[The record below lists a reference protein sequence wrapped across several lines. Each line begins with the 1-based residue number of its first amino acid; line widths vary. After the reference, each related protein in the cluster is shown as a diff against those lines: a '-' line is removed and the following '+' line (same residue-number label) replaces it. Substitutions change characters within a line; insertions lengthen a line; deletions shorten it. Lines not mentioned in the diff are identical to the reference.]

1 MESEA
6 IAYVVRRWVEELVV
20 GLNLC
25 PFAGHEL
32 LRNRVR
38 FVVTEAATEEQ
49 LLAALATEL
58 ALLNDDASV
67 ETTLLIHPEVLQDF
81 FDYNQFLDSA
91 ERLLV
96 HLELEGVYQVAS
108 FHPNYQF
115 ADTAADD
122 AENFTNR
129 SPYPLLHILREE
141 SLARRIAAY
150 PDVEQIPVRNI
161 EQMNRLGREKL
172 QSILQGCSDGN
183 KNQVITCQSLDGDKS

>member
-6 IAYVVRRWVEELVV
+6 IASVVRRWVEELVV

-32 LRNRVR
+32 NRNRVR

-58 ALLNDDASV
+58 ALLSDDASV
-67 ETTLLIHPEVLQDF
+67 ETTLLIHPDVLQDF
-81 FDYNQFLDSA
+81 FDYNQFLDTA

-96 HLELEGVYQVAS
+96 HLEMEGVYQVAS
-108 FHPNYQF
+108 FHPDYQF
-115 ADTAADD
+115 AGTAVDD

-141 SLARRIAAY
+141 SLALRIAAY
-150 PDVEQIPVRNI
+150 PDVDKIPVRNV
-161 EQMNRLGREKL
+161 EKMKSLGREKL
-172 QSILQGCSDGN
+172 QSILQGCSDGS
-183 KNQVITCQSLDGDKS
+183 KH